1 MNEIIKNKEVTSYDS
16 LVQSMSDIMVLYNK
30 SDGCTFH
37 DAVWRFNSK
46 SVSGEFELDF
56 GIFDLPEFNGN
67 KAHKIFCHGEEIE
80 VTNQEL
86 IKILFLEHIE
96 KSDTL
101 YYYHRHG
108 LNFIAKLCAFIS
120 RYDIEKI
127 ESEDLLDFY
136 SFVFI
141 NKIQE
146 NRIVSSFS
154 PPAFQSL
161 TGSAVGL
168 NNLAKYLKAYY
179 ADTLIGTITI
189 DDELES
195 LNEASQAQLG
205 MNLSEYRNGGSFNYL
220 GLNIGKH
227 YIDHCGS
234 VFEDNIQYAIAAR
247 ITLTE
252 TIEEVKREL
261 GQGRLENIQPIV
273 SHADMP

>member
-1 MNEIIKNKEVTSYDS
+1 M
-16 LVQSMSDIMVLYNK
+16 L
-30 SDGCTFH
+30 
-37 DAVWRFNSK
+37 
-46 SVSGEFELDF
+46 
-56 GIFDLPEFNGN
+56 
-67 KAHKIFCHGEEIE
+67 
-80 VTNQEL
+80 
-86 IKILFLEHIE
+86 
-96 KSDTL
+96 
-101 YYYHRHG
+101 
-108 LNFIAKLCAFIS
+108 
-120 RYDIEKI
+120 
-127 ESEDLLDFY
+127 
-136 SFVFI
+136 

-252 TIEEVKREL
+252 TIEEVKEKAS
-261 GQGRLENIQPIV
+261 GFEEQVKSIQN
-273 SHADMP
+273 SLTMFSN